1 MTDAS
6 PTRDRILVEMT
17 IAAPADEVWD
27 ALKDPAKI
35 YNWHGWDDPSL
46 KEEVEFIYVNYG
58 NYDDAAKVLSF
69 GEYEGVAYR
78 FEVEPRGDGSSLRV
92 IAAASADMNWS
103 NIYKDVIEGW
113 ISFAQ
118 QLRFGLE
125 RHDIGPR
132 RTLYL
137 SGRAKPGGA
146 APIAALGLADVR
158 SKEDGDAVDIGL
170 PTGERA
176 AELWHQNKWQIGV
189 TVPEWGDGLLIATD
203 KSVTDESPDG
213 RGALILTTY
222 GFDDTAFADLESRWR
237 GWWDALY
244 NQPSEAACS

>member
-1 MTDAS
+1 MTEAA

-35 YNWHGWDDPSL
+35 YNWHGWDDPSF
-46 KEEVEFIYVNYG
+46 KEEIDFIYVTHARH
-58 NYDDAAKVLSF
+58 DDAAKIMRFEGF
-69 GEYEGVAYR
+69 GDR
-78 FEVEPRGDGSSLRV
+78 FEVEARGDKSVLRV
-92 IAAASADMNWS
+92 VRAMPADAEWS
-103 NIYKDVIEGW
+103 DVYEDMVEGW

-137 SGRAKPGGA
+137 SGSAQSGGV

-158 SKEDGDAVDIGL
+158 SKEDGDAVGIGL

-176 AELWHQNKWQIGV
+176 AELWHQNNWQVGV

-203 KSVTDESPDG
+203 KSVTDESPNG
-213 RGALILTTY
+213 RGALILSTY
-222 GFDDTAFADLESRWR
+222 GFDDAAFAELESRWR
-237 GWWDALY
+237 GWWDAHY
-244 NQPSEAACS
+244 DKPGEAACS